1 MPQSQKSTVNLK
13 RGNPDTQFKT
23 GREQVEIARKGGI
36 ASGQAKRR
44 KKNLAE
50 LAKTFADLQVVDG
63 KALDTLTKLGISAED
78 ATQGMVMVASMFNAA
93 NKGKVAAAKLV
104 GEWMQTS
111 MVSQEEI
118 SADPLSAAFEALE
131 GSNDED

>member
-1 MPQSQKSTVNLK
+1 MPRSQKSTVNLK

-36 ASGQAKRR
+36 ASGEAKRR

-50 LAKTFADLQVVDG
+50 LAKTFADLQVVDD
-63 KALDTLTKLGISAED
+63 KAKATLTKLGISAED
-78 ATQGMVMVASMFNAA
+78 ATQGMVMVASMFSAA

-104 GEWMQTS
+104 GEWMQMG
-111 MVSQEEI
+111 MVSDDEVMN
-118 SADPLSAAFEALE
+118 DPLSAAFEALE
-131 GSNDED
+131 GDTDAE